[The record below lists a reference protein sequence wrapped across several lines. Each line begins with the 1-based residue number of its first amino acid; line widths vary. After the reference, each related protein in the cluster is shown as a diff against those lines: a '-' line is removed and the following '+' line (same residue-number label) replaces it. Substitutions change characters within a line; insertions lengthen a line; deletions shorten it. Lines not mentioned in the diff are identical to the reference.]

1 MARRSSS
8 GSRGRR
14 ASLLSTSTSSSSS
27 LLRLFLSPSA
37 LLLLLLASTSLL
49 LLFSPTFATASRLDD
64 VTKLTVGPL
73 GSPRFLL
80 GYNMG
85 NVRFLPFSRAPLSHS
100 PDELRAMLSRALDDM
115 ASQGANAVR
124 FWLHIDGSGSP
135 DFDPDTGLVSGI
147 SADVLNDLKWFL
159 QSAHDRDLA
168 VVLSLWSHD
177 VLAVRATNS
186 PAHRERAL
194 KMVDEEAG
202 TEAYIRR
209 ALVPMLQ
216 DLAGTAL
223 TTTTTGAAAT
233 SAAAGVTTTTTAA
246 STTAPPPP
254 TTKPDGSPL
263 TMLDAVWAWEI
274 FNEPEGMSFDLE
286 GYKNYQYEVERVS
299 FFFFF
304 FFLSLE
310 RDREKRKREGNDES
324 EIKKK
329 RTTKLTLFFSSLLSS
344 PKNMTTPNQ
353 TKQKIY

>member
-8 GSRGRR
+8 
-14 ASLLSTSTSSSSS
+14 SSSTGYASS
-27 LLRLFLSPSA
+27 SPPLLRRLFSSAA
-37 LLLLLLASTSLL
+37 LLLFASASLFLLPHST
-49 LLFSPTFATASRLDD
+49 TASRLDD
-64 VTKLTVGPL
+64 VTKLTVGSL

-85 NVRFLPFSRAPLSHS
+85 NVRFLPFSRALLSHS

-147 SADVLNDLKWFL
+147 SADLLNDLKWFL

-186 PAHRERAL
+186 QAHRERAL
-194 KMVDEEAG
+194 RMVDEEAG

-223 TTTTTGAAAT
+223 TTTTSASAAVAAAERSGSSPT
-233 SAAAGVTTTTTAA
+233 AAAAA
-246 STTAPPPP
+246 APRP

-299 FFFFF
+299 
-304 FFLSLE
+304 
-310 RDREKRKREGNDES
+310 
-324 EIKKK
+324 
-329 RTTKLTLFFSSLLSS
+329 
-344 PKNMTTPNQ
+344 
-353 TKQKIY
+353 